1 MVNFTIDQLR
11 RMMDVKTNIRNMS
24 VIAHVDHGKTTL
36 TDSLVGAAG
45 IIAQNKV
52 GQTCYTQTRPDE
64 IGRGITIKSTAISMY
79 FQIPEDVPL
88 PTDSQGRGFLINL
101 IDSPGHVDFS
111 SEVTAALRVT
121 DGALVVI
128 DCVEGVCV
136 QTETVLR
143 QALCELIKPV
153 LVVNKIDRVI
163 LELQLSPEE
172 IYQNFCRAIE
182 TANVV
187 ISTYKP
193 EQLGEI
199 EVSPQAGT
207 VAFASAIQ
215 GWAFTLHDFA
225 KILAAKF
232 GVPADKLMDKL
243 WGDNFWDP
251 SSRKWKKTP
260 VGEDG
265 SKLPRAFCQFIME
278 PIVKLCKSLVA
289 GDKTIYDKLLT
300 TIGVT
305 LKAEEREL
313 TGKPLM
319 KAVMQKW
326 LPAAG
331 TLLEMLV
338 LHLPSP
344 AIAQRYRVEVLYT
357 GPLDDAVATSFK
369 ACNPDGPLL
378 MYVSKMV
385 PAADKG
391 RFYAFGRVFS
401 GTIRSGMKVRIL
413 GQNYSPGRKD
423 DLFIKNV
430 QRTVLLMGR
439 TSEAVEDCPCGNV
452 IGLVGIDQ
460 FLVKS
465 GTLTDSEEAYPVKD
479 MKFSVSPV
487 VRVAVET
494 VNPADLPKLVEGMKR
509 LAKSDQLCQCYI
521 EDTGE
526 HIVAGAGELHLE
538 ICINDL
544 RGFCNSAEIRTGP
557 PVVSFRETVSQESN
571 QMCLSKSPNKHNRLF
586 MKAQPL
592 VTELQDEIELNSLAL
607 DEPRERARKLIDKY
621 NWDATDARKVWCFG
635 PDNKG
640 PNMLVDA
647 TKGVQYL
654 EEIKDHM
661 TSAFQWAMKDGPL
674 CSENVR
680 GVRFDLHDVSLHT
693 DAVHRG
699 GGQIIPTAKRCYH
712 GCMLTAE
719 PRLLEPI
726 FLADI
731 TVPESA
737 IGGIYAVLNKRR
749 GHVIGSEQRPGTPL
763 HMIRAYLP
771 VLESFG
777 FTEDLRSH
785 TAGQAFPQ
793 CVFDHWSVLGGT
805 GANAETV
812 TNKVVADVRRRKGLS
827 PSVMPLDHFLDKL

>member
-1 MVNFTIDQLR
+1 MVNFTIDQVR

-45 IIAQNKV
+45 IIAQHKV
-52 GQTCYTQTRPDE
+52 GQTCYTSTRDDE
-64 IGRGITIKSTAISMY
+64 IERGITIKSTALSMY
-79 FQIPEDVPL
+79 FQIPEDVTL
-88 PTDSQGRGFLINL
+88 PDDSQGRGFLINL

-143 QALCELIKPV
+143 QALHELIRPV

-163 LELQLSPEE
+163 LELQLSSEE
-172 IYQNFCRAIE
+172 IYRNCRRAIE

-187 ISTYKP
+187 IATYRP
-193 EQLGEI
+193 DQLGEVQ
-199 EVSPQAGT
+199 VSPQAGT

-215 GWAFTLHDFA
+215 GWAFTLHVFA
-225 KILAAKF
+225 KILAVKF
-232 GVPADKLMDKL
+232 GIPVDKLMEKL
-243 WGDNFWDP
+243 WGDNFFDP
-251 SSRKWKKTP
+251 SSRKWKNTE
-260 VGEDG
+260 VGDDG
-265 SKLPRAFCQFIME
+265 SKLQRAFCQYIME
-278 PIVKLCKSLVA
+278 PIVKLCKALIA
-289 GDKTIYDKLLT
+289 GEHVVYDKMLAA
-300 TIGVT
+300 IGIT
-305 LKAEEREL
+305 LKAEERDL
-313 TGKPLM
+313 NGKDLM
-319 KAVMQKW
+319 KVVMQKW
-326 LPAAG
+326 LPAAD

-344 AIAQRYRVEVLYT
+344 AVAQRYRYETLYT
-357 GPLDDAVATSFK
+357 GPLDDAVATSFRE
-369 ACNPDGPLL
+369 CNPSGPLL

-401 GTIRSGMKVRIL
+401 GTVRTGMKVRIL
-413 GQNYSPGRKD
+413 GSNYTPGRKD
-423 DLFIKNV
+423 DLFVKNV

-439 TSEAVEDCPCGNV
+439 TSAAVEDCPCGNV

-465 GTLTDSEEAYPVKD
+465 GTITDSDEAYPVRD
-479 MKFSVSPV
+479 MKFSVAPV
-487 VRVAVET
+487 VRIAVET
-494 VNPADLPKLVEGMKR
+494 VNPAELPKLVEGMKR

-526 HIVAGAGELHLE
+526 HIIAGAGELHLE
-538 ICINDL
+538 ICIHDL
-544 RGFCNSAEIRTGP
+544 REYYCTAEIKTGP
-557 PVVSFRETVSQESN
+557 PVVSFRETVTQESN

-586 MKAQPL
+586 MKALPIMAN
-592 VTELQDEIELNSLAL
+592 LQDELENNPTAFV
-607 DEPRERARKLIDKY
+607 DPKVRARILVEQYGWAPTDSRKL
-621 NWDATDARKVWCFG
+621 WCFG

-640 PNMLVDA
+640 PNVLVDV

-654 EEIKDHM
+654 DEIQDSM
-661 TSAFQWAMKDGPL
+661 TTAFQWAMKEGPL
-674 CSENVR
+674 CSETVR
-680 GVRFDLHDVSLHT
+680 GVRLDIHDVTLHT
-693 DAVHRG
+693 DPIHRG

-749 GHVIGSEQRPGTPL
+749 GHVIATEQRLGTPL
-763 HMIRAYLP
+763 QVVRAYLP

-777 FTEDLRSH
+777 VTEDLRSH

-793 CVFDHWSVLGGT
+793 CVFDHWALLGGT
-805 GANAETV
+805 GASAESV
-812 TNKVVADVRRRKGLS
+812 TTKAISDVRRRKGLT